1 MFARYVLRLELTA
14 GSLGWWDLKVGEKKG
29 GRYIFSFRD
38 VAANAEGGGA
48 SGNPFDQDHD
58 QRNDFEQDTEEH
70 EQKSRDLQQ
79 LELLTRVDA
88 AISSGILAQG
98 SPPSPQANL
107 TRGATAGFDRRS
119 EAKTEDVRQPA
130 REISAEPVR
139 RLARALSSFPLSLS
153 LHRAREPTQY
163 DRLPCAPPP
172 SANSAPPRPPRQAF
186 QSTTQRILL
195 EEKLQAMHEAHAE
208 SLAKFDKQQAA
219 LAEQMGK
226 LVDTVNKFVAPKPY
240 SI

>member
-14 GSLGWWDLKVGEKKG
+14 GSLGWWDLKVGEQKG

-58 QRNDFEQDTEEH
+58 QRNDYEQDTEEH

-88 AISSGILAQG
+88 AISSGVLAQG

-107 TRGATAGFDRRS
+107 TRRATAGFDRRS
-119 EAKTEDVRQPA
+119 EAKSEDVRQPA

-139 RLARALSSFPLSLS
+139 HLARALSCSLS
-153 LHRAREPTQY
+153 PPPPCPRAHAIRPTPV
-163 DRLPCAPPP
+163 RTAPPLRSQRTATPP
-172 SANSAPPRPPRQAF
+172 SPGLP
-186 QSTTQRILL
+186 
-195 EEKLQAMHEAHAE
+195 EH
-208 SLAKFDKQQAA
+208 QAA
-219 LAEQMGK
+219 YLARGEAAG
-226 LVDTVNKFVAPKPY
+226 DARGAR
-240 SI
+240 

>member
-107 TRGATAGFDRRS
+107 TRGATAGFDRRP
-119 EAKTEDVRQPA
+119 EAKSEDVRQPA

-139 RLARALSSFPLSLS
+139 RLARALSSVPSLS
-153 LHRAREPTQY
+153 PSTVPASPRNTTDSRAHR
-163 DRLPCAPPP
+163 PPP
-172 SANSAPPRPPRQAF
+172 LTAHRRAPLARPSRAPRSVSCSRRSCRRCTRRTLRASPSLTSSRRRSPSRW
-186 QSTTQRILL
+186 
-195 EEKLQAMHEAHAE
+195 E
-208 SLAKFDKQQAA
+208 SWW
-219 LAEQMGK
+219 
-226 LVDTVNKFVAPKPY
+226 TP
-240 SI
+240 

>member
-58 QRNDFEQDTEEH
+58 QRNDYEQDTEEH

-88 AISSGILAQG
+88 AISSGVLAQG

-107 TRGATAGFDRRS
+107 TRRATAGFDRRS
-119 EAKTEDVRQPA
+119 EAKSEDVRQPA

-139 RLARALSSFPLSLS
+139 HLARALSCSLS
-153 LHRAREPTQY
+153 L
-163 DRLPCAPPP
+163 PPP
-172 SANSAPPRPPRQAF
+172 CPR
-186 QSTTQRILL
+186 
-195 EEKLQAMHEAHAE
+195 AHAIRPTPVRTPPPLPAHRHAPLARPSRAPSSVSCSRRSYKRCTRRTLRASPSLTSSRRRSPSRWE
-208 SLAKFDKQQAA
+208 SWW
-219 LAEQMGK
+219 
-226 LVDTVNKFVAPKPY
+226 TP
-240 SI
+240 